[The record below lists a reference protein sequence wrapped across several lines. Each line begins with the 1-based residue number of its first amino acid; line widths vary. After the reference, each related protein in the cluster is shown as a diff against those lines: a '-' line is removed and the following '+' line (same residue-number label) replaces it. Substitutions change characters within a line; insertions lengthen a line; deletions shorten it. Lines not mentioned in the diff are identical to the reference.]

1 MMPNTQFFIVEEIL
15 RSIKPRTD
23 LFVSYRIPNDP
34 ADFMGRLIMLVI
46 RSKTRHISA
55 IVHDSGPY
63 FIISTNNDLGH
74 SVVHATIPYANPQAL
89 EIAVQTILYIFSEEY
104 EGYRRRRYK
113 W

>member
-1 MMPNTQFFIVEEIL
+1 MPNTQFFIVEEIL

-55 IVHDSGPY
+55 RVHDSGSY
-63 FIISTNNDLGH
+63 FTVSTNNDLGY
-74 SVVHATIPYANPQAL
+74 SVVHAIILYANPRAL
-89 EIAVQTILYIFSEEY
+89 EIAVQIVSYIFSENY